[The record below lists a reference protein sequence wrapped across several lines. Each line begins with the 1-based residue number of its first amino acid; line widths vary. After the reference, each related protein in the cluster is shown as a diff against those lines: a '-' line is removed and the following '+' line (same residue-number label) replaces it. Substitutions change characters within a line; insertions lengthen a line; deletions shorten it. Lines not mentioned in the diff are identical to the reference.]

1 MNREPIRR
9 GRSPSS
15 VALLVLAAIMTSV
28 AAARAEDPSG
38 APGSANG
45 AEGQTV
51 GHDHDHGS
59 AASDVPKSEEKDAGT
74 PGPGPTTPHMHDH
87 MKGMHD
93 QMNDMHDSIQGGGDG
108 AHDSAPHSGQ

>member
-15 VALLVLAAIMTSV
+15 VALLVLAAVMTSV
-28 AAARAEDPSG
+28 AAARAEDPSA
-38 APGSANG
+38 APGSAANG

-59 AASDVPKSEEKDAGT
+59 AASDVPKGEEKDAGT
-74 PGPGPTTPHMHDH
+74 PGPGPTTPHMHD
-87 MKGMHD
+87 
-93 QMNDMHDSIQGGGDG
+93 QMNDMHDSMHGGGDG
-108 AHDSAPHSGQ
+108 AHDSAPHSGR